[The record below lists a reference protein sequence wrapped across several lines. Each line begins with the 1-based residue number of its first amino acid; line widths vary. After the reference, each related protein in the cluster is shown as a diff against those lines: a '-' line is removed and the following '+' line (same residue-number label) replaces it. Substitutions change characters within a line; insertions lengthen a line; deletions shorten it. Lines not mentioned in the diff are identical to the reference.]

1 MKKPLI
7 PARVPAEPEAQK
19 VRQAHVFKHLYA
31 LSLPYSDKNK
41 EIQPPGWP
49 KAIAM

>member
-7 PARVPAEPEAQK
+7 PARVPAELKAQK
-19 VRQAHVFKHLYA
+19 VRQAHVFKHFYA
-31 LSLPYSDKNK
+31 LSLPYLNKNK
-41 EIQPPGWP
+41 AIQPSGWP